1 MKAWRRWSFETGLA
15 AGRCRQP
22 VVMRKTAAGRDG
34 VSGPAPATAA
44 ANPRSVEP
52 TLSEDSPMAPT
63 RSTAPRRMVTVV
75 HRTLPL
81 LRHVLIAVVV
91 DALAAAAHVGLAVRI
106 ALVVVVIAADRLVCR
121 E

>member
-1 MKAWRRWSFETGLA
+1 
-15 AGRCRQP
+15 
-22 VVMRKTAAGRDG
+22 
-34 VSGPAPATAA
+34 
-44 ANPRSVEP
+44 
-52 TLSEDSPMAPT
+52 MAHT
-63 RSTAPRRMVTVV
+63 HSTAPRRMVAVV

-106 ALVVVVIAADRLVCR
+106 ALVVVVIAAARLVCR

>member
-1 MKAWRRWSFETGLA
+1 MEAWRQWSSEAGLA
-15 AGRCRQP
+15 VGRCRQP
-22 VVMRKTAAGRDG
+22 VAKRKTAAGRDG
-34 VSGPAPATAA
+34 VSGPAPATGV

-63 RSTAPRRMVTVV
+63 HSTPPRRVVAVV

-91 DALAAAAHVGLAVRI
+91 DALAAAAHVG
-106 ALVVVVIAADRLVCR
+106 
-121 E
+121 